1 MTDPKT
7 NVYDFGELLL
17 EIISG
22 KLPYSEEQGTLVNL
36 VIWFTFSKSADIIN
50 VAWQVH
56 LGSFFILL
64 IKKNKKRIVL
74 HMSDFVDL
82 AGSRLFEW

>member
-36 VIWFTFSKSADIIN
+36 VI
-50 VAWQVH
+50 
-56 LGSFFILL
+56 
-64 IKKNKKRIVL
+64 
-74 HMSDFVDL
+74 
-82 AGSRLFEW
+82 